1 MTGFHQKCVTHN
13 SKNEAQIIMSALLFF
28 LAGCVFQFLL
38 IGYQTMALLMWGITV
53 LIMLL
58 GFLPFKWMKRL
69 VAGIALSGVL
79 VLCIVEIPIVSAS
92 RGDMPNDAG
101 YMIVLGAGVN
111 GTEPSLSLYNR
122 LTAAEEWLNN
132 HPNSIA
138 VLSGG
143 QGEKEEISEAEC
155 MYRWLMGRGISP
167 ARLYKEDASENTREN
182 FYYSAEL
189 LKILNNGEL
198 PDKVAVVS
206 SEYHLYRA
214 KAFAELAGIEAVCI
228 PAKTTYPVLRFNYFI
243 REGVAVLRLW
253 TLGY

>member
-1 MTGFHQKCVTHN
+1 
-13 SKNEAQIIMSALLFF
+13 
-28 LAGCVFQFLL
+28 
-38 IGYQTMALLMWGITV
+38 
-53 LIMLL
+53 
-58 GFLPFKWMKRL
+58 MKRL

-143 QGEKEEISEAEC
+143 QGENEKISEAEC
-155 MYRWLMGRGISP
+155 MYRWLVERGVSP
-167 ARLYKEDASENTREN
+167 TKLYKEEVSKNTREN
-182 FYYSAEL
+182 FYIFCGTFKNIEWQR
-189 LKILNNGEL
+189 I
-198 PDKVAVVS
+198 
-206 SEYHLYRA
+206 
-214 KAFAELAGIEAVCI
+214 AG
-228 PAKTTYPVLRFNYFI
+228 
-243 REGVAVLRLW
+243 
-253 TLGY
+253 

>member
-1 MTGFHQKCVTHN
+1 MAGFCKKYEIYHN
-13 SKNEAQIIMSALLFF
+13 ETEARIILLALLLF

-38 IGYQTMALLMWGITV
+38 IGYQTMALLMWGIM
-53 LIMLL
+53 IIILL
-58 GFLPFKWMKRL
+58 LVFLPFKWMKRL

-79 VLCIVEIPIVSAS
+79 LLCIIEIPIVAAS
-92 RGDMPNDAG
+92 KGDLPNDAG
-101 YMIVLGAGVN
+101 YLIVLGAGVN
-111 GTEPSLSLYNR
+111 GEEPSLSLYNR
-122 LTAAEEWLNN
+122 LTAAEEWLSRN
-132 HPNSIA
+132 PDSIA

-143 QGEKEEISEAEC
+143 QGENEKISEAEC
-155 MYRWLMGRGISP
+155 MYRWLVERGVSP
-167 ARLYKEDASENTREN
+167 TKLYKEEVSKNTREN

-189 LKILNNGEL
+189 LKTLNGSEL

-214 KAFAELAGIEAVCI
+214 KAFAELAGIDAVCV